1 MWCALHQLIH
11 EIVCIVRNDTRHIP
25 DGIPEIHDG
34 VQHGQRM
41 KNIPDDAMDN
51 VVDVRHRLR
60 LVMLQKQHRQLIL
73 QQRLQRQ
80 QLEVRSY
87 ETI

>member
-1 MWCALHQLIH
+1 M
-11 EIVCIVRNDTRHIP
+11 HIP

-51 VVDVRHRLR
+51 VVDARHRLH

-87 ETI
+87 ETIYEERSKRTGS